1 MKKSGFT
8 LIEMIIV
15 MALTVVVLGILYSI
29 FNTGNKVF
37 SDAEVKSTLQ
47 MEAEDIEEELTSI
60 GMQGIGIT
68 DIKIGE
74 VNCNHDKSLYVDKNY
89 SELQNVINEIKINGN
104 NKEPTAMYQIKGYDK
119 DSEYF
124 SDGSDSISNQQTYNI
139 LFKDK
144 SLSVNSKILSR
155 HVQSFNVMPQDIDDS
170 FLNAHSIEFN
180 IVLHEEKGF
189 SKVDYPINVKVTFRN
204 KK

>member
-15 MALTVVVLGILYSI
+15 IALTVVVLGILYSI

-37 SDAEVKSTLQ
+37 SDADVKSTLQ

-60 GMQGIGIT
+60 GMQGIGVT

-74 VNCNHDKSLYVDKNY
+74 VNCDDDKSLFVDKNY
-89 SELQNVINEIKINGN
+89 FELQNIINEIKIKGNG
-104 NKEPTAMYQIKGYDK
+104 KEPSVIYQIKGYDK
-119 DSEYF
+119 DSEY
-124 SDGSDSISNQQTYNI
+124 SDDPKLYNI
-139 LFKDK
+139 SFKDK
-144 SLSVNSKILSR
+144 SLSVNSKILSD
-155 HVQSFNVMPQDIDDS
+155 HVKSFSVIPQDTNDNFANTS
-170 FLNAHSIEFN
+170 SIEFN
-180 IVLHEEKGF
+180 IILHHDKGF

-204 KK
+204 KDIKED